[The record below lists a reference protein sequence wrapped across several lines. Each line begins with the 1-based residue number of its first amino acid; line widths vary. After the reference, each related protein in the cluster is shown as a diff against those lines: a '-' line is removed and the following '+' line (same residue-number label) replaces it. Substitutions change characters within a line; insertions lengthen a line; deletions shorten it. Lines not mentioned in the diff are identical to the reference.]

1 MDYQT
6 DLRIIN
12 EFGDDKSNSMTAET
26 YKTNLEKPFFC
37 SFINLGT
44 YFSRMIFPT
53 HKAKATKLF

>member
-26 YKTNLEKPFFC
+26 YKTNLEKPFFAR
-37 SFINLGT
+37 LQTWG
-44 YFSRMIFPT
+44 PT
-53 HKAKATKLF
+53 LAG